1 MGPLR
6 FELRSLRP
14 ERNRMVQATLRPRS
28 FSCFTCRDTTHQQSL
43 CETEAFF
50 CSSNGL
56 IQVNQG
62 HLSGPHRLLFS
73 VDILPSMWKSLSHM

>member
-28 FSCFTCRDTTHQQSL
+28 FSCFTCRGTTHQQSL
-43 CETEAFF
+43 YETGTFF
-50 CSSNGL
+50 YSSNAL
-56 IQVNQG
+56 NQANQE
-62 HLSGPHRLLFS
+62 HPSDLHRLLFS
-73 VDILPSMWKSLSHM
+73 VDILPSVWKLLSHM